1 MAPST
6 VADLQKDPKVF
17 AQRAQFSTFRIGGKL
32 YGIDVIRVQEVVRS
46 MPMTSIPLAAEY
58 VKGLI
63 NLRGQVAT
71 AIGLREFFGFPDQTT
86 SEAMNM
92 VCKHDGSLVSL
103 LVDEIGDVLEVPS
116 SDFEATPQTVPDG
129 IKKFMTGVYKLPD
142 SILSII
148 DIDKLMSNLSK

>member
-1 MAPST
+1 MPNSAAET
-6 VADLQKDPKVF
+6 VKDPKIF
-17 AQRAQFSTFRIGGKL
+17 AQRAQFSTFKIGGKL

-46 MPMTSIPLAAEY
+46 MPMTRIPLAAEY

-71 AIGLREFFGFPDQTT
+71 AIGLREFFGFPEPTT
-86 SEAMNM
+86 ADAMNM

-103 LVDEIGDVLEVPS
+103 LVDEIGDVLEVAS
-116 SDFEATPQTVPDG
+116 TDFEATPQTIPDS

-142 SILSII
+142 AILSII